1 MSDTNV
7 CGMYRIKLRFVC
19 LVVHVLPAHYATG
32 RRSFASRKHLVL
44 LSSSVCHELVKLCEQ
59 LQAAFDVTNNQDA
72 VVGRH
77 PSKCFD
83 TIPVITMSMDLNTL
97 TVQSSEDRIENLRRI
112 GTRSG
117 WRRKTEQS

>member
-7 CGMYRIKLRFVC
+7 CGMYRIPLHVVC

-32 RRSFASRKHLVL
+32 RRSFASRKNFVQ
-44 LSSSVCHELVKLCEQ
+44 LSSSVCHELVKLCDQ
-59 LQAAFDVTNNQDA
+59 LQAAFDVTNTQDA

-77 PSKCFD
+77 LSKDFD
-83 TIPVITMSMDLNTL
+83 SVPFTTMSMSLNTL
-97 TVQSSEDRIENLRRI
+97 TIQSGEDRIENFTRM